1 MEFAVDRIEE
11 DKVVLE
17 NIKTKEKRIVE
28 KESIPKNISDG
39 SIIIYENN
47 TYKLDKKEEQ
57 KRKNYIEEKLNQL
70 K

>member
-57 KRKNYIEEKLNQL
+57 KRKKYIEEKLNQL